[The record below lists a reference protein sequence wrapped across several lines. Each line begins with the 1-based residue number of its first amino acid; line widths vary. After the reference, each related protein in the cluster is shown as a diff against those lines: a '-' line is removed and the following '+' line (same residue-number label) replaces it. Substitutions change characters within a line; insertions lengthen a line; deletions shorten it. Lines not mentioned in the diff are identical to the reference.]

1 MSTDQQLQDRLEA
14 VIRVT
19 PFAVLMGARIN
30 SIVKGVVEL
39 EVDVRPEAMHQH
51 HGFVHGAVIG
61 FMADSA
67 CAWAAAS
74 VAGDVV
80 TSEYKVNLLAPAV
93 GERLVARGRVLKAS
107 GRMLVAFAE
116 VFACTGGEEK
126 LVAVAMASIAK
137 VTGEGAR

>member
-19 PFAVLMGARIN
+19 PFAVLMGARIK
-30 SIVKGVVEL
+30 SIVEGAVEL
-39 EVDVRPEAMHQH
+39 EVDVKPEVMHQH

-116 VFACTGGEEK
+116 VFACTAGEEK
-126 LVAVAMASIAK
+126 LVAVAMASVAK
-137 VTGEGAR
+137 VTREGTR